1 MVSKENLKLVTITH
15 TWEDIHLDKKW
26 RFFHPA
32 LSYRPSM
39 KVLLN
44 WRKWKNTHK
53 KEKKMD
59 KFILP
64 LFDPKD
70 FLASKKD
77 GIVWLGHASFFI
89 RVWGISFLTDPVY
102 YKLPLIKTISHL
114 PNIFPKLPPID
125 YLLISHDHRDHFDV
139 RTLKKISALSPRTEV
154 LTGIGMKSL
163 FKKFPFNEIQTAGWY
178 QKYDTKGAEV
188 YFLPARHRSK
198 RTLLDTNKRL
208 WGSFLIKA
216 GWKTLYFWGDSGY
229 ENHFKEIWKLFP
241 DIDYAFLGIW
251 WYAAKWFI
259 HPNHTT
265 PSEALDAMKDLW
277 AKKMI
282 PMHYGTFDI
291 THEPS
296 SQPLRFLKK
305 ECEIRHLSK
314 EVTILGLGESIEF

>member
-1 MVSKENLKLVTITH
+1 MVSKENPKLITLPH

-26 RFFHPA
+26 RFLHPA

-53 KEKKMD
+53 KEKKLD
-59 KFILP
+59 TFTLP
-64 LFDPKD
+64 LFDPKE

-77 GIVWLGHASFFI
+77 GIVWLWHASFFI
-89 RVWGISFLTDPVY
+89 RIWGISFLTDPVY
-102 YKLPLIKTISHL
+102 YKLPLVKTISHL
-114 PNIFPKLPPID
+114 PNIFPKLPQID

-139 RTLKKISALSPRTEV
+139 RTLKKISHLSPDTKV
-154 LTGIGMKSL
+154 LTGVGMKWL
-163 FKKFPFNEIQTAGWY
+163 FKKIHFADIQTAGWY
-178 QKYDTKGAEV
+178 QKYGIKEAEI

-216 GWKTLYFWGDSGY
+216 GWKTLYFWWDSGY
-229 ENHFKEIWKLFP
+229 ERHFKEIWELFP

-251 WYAAKWFI
+251 GYAAKWFV

-265 PSEALDAMKDLW
+265 PWEALDAMKDLW
-277 AKKMI
+277 AKNMI

-305 ECEIRHLSK
+305 ECELRHLSK